1 MDILTL
7 IKRHQ
12 EIAARSISYPSD
24 FANFDSLILLIA
36 STEEHIFDLLDM
48 ENVITE
54 EVVSRKLSTQT
65 RSDIPQQIQT
75 MEQEFLKIEAALA
88 KVQEVLFWNREQSPA
103 QHEGLHL
110 VSHWTHIVAQQGY
123 IVQQSSEAALKH
135 FKAFRKVCLLRI
147 RTMAIELIRQACRR
161 AT

>member
-12 EIAARSISYPSD
+12 EIAARSIPYPSD